1 MREAGSMAIRPV
13 DIARKLGISTTTLRK
28 YEEFGLTPPV
38 KRTAAGYRMYTQ
50 EHMAYFAC
58 VRDMLPAF
66 ATSEIVK
73 IFRPVM
79 AKQIDTALWMAN
91 KAQADLHGEKMIA
104 GKIVKNLLLKN
115 ESKHQVS
122 GKKLTIHDISRET
135 GVPATAVRYWDKVG
149 LITAGR
155 LKENNYRVFEA
166 DHVKQVLAICALK
179 FTARVFR
186 QRHSIKRI
194 REELRAF
201 DYNDKNRIAMMVKG
215 IEQYFNE
222 VNRAQIKSI
231 SALSHLCDQVET
243 GRFDKM
249 V

>member
-1 MREAGSMAIRPV
+1 MAIRPV
-13 DIARKLGISTTTLRK
+13 DIARRLGISTTTLRK

-38 KRTAAGYRMYTQ
+38 NRSAAGYRMYTH
-50 EHMAYFAC
+50 EHLAYFAC

-73 IFRPVM
+73 IFQPVK
-79 AKQIDTALWMAN
+79 AKQIDTALWLAN

-104 GKIVKNLLLKN
+104 GKIVKNLLLKD
-115 ESKHQVS
+115 ESKHPAS

-135 GVPATAVRYWDKVG
+135 GVPATAIRYWDKAG
-149 LITAGR
+149 LISAGR
-155 LKENNYRVFEA
+155 QAENNYRIFDTA
-166 DHVKQVLAICALK
+166 HVKQVLAICALK

-194 REELRAF
+194 REELRSF
-201 DYNDKNRIAMMVKG
+201 DYNDKSRIAMIVKS
-215 IEQYFNE
+215 IEQYFSQ

-243 GRFDKM
+243 GHFDEM
-249 V
+249 I